1 MNARA
6 VWKILVGALAVIAI
20 PVAASAL
27 EQKTLLTFDGTLYTV
42 RAGTVAEL
50 ATSAYSGA
58 SSTDFEIQWSAL
70 TQSGGRYGGLIP
82 GTTGSSVKK
91 NLQLAYDEMTGSLLL
106 LWKEEVSILNVLHLG
121 ILRGSEWK
129 VSDLLPNLGFPH
141 AYNPQMILVHQTV
154 HYIDSSGNDATRVRP
169 ILSVLW
175 WEESNSMQARYAPI
189 FLDEDGL
196 GGEVPVYDLPLTV
209 GSAPGTTDGGVPATA
224 YQFPAIRVDGPNGE
238 MAASFADLAAGKQ
251 RVVRITFPSD
261 LGDPNK
267 VGNIT
272 WQRRRIPV
280 VGVAYGGSLPGNVL
294 IDRALTVSTIIAP
307 NYRPTLV
314 WYDGTSVQ
322 YARTDGTTWSA
333 VRSIPITS
341 DMTYDN
347 AMRLVEDMATRN

>member
-1 MNARA
+1 MNTRA
-6 VWKILVGALAVIAI
+6 VSRILVLALAVFAL
-20 PVAASAL
+20 PLVASAL

-50 ATSAYSGA
+50 ATSAYSDA
-58 SSTDFEIQWSAL
+58 SSTDNVIQWSAL
-70 TQSGGRYGGLIP
+70 TQSGGRYGGTIP
-82 GTTGSSVKK
+82 GSTGSSVKK
-91 NLQLAYDEMTGSLLL
+91 NLQLAYDELTGSLLL
-106 LWKEEVSILNVLHLG
+106 LWKEEVSVLNVLHLG

-154 HYIDSSGNDATRVRP
+154 RYIDSSGNDATRVRP

-189 FLDEDGL
+189 FLDEDTAGSD
-196 GGEVPVYDLPLTV
+196 VQVYDLALTI
-209 GSAPGTTDGGVPATA
+209 GSGAATTDNGVPSAA

-238 MAASFADLAAGKQ
+238 LAASFADLGTGRQ
-251 RVVRITFPSD
+251 RVVRITFPD
-261 LGDPNK
+261 NLGNPSA

-280 VGVAYGGSLPGNVL
+280 VGAAFDGPLPGGL
-294 IDRALTVSTIIAP
+294 SDMRAVTISTIIAP

-314 WYDGTSVQ
+314 WSDETSVH
-322 YARTDGTTWSA
+322 YARTDGTSWSA
-333 VRSIPITS
+333 VRSIPITA
-341 DMTYDN
+341 DMPYDS
-347 AMRLVEDMATRN
+347 AMRLVEEMANRN